1 MNPLKNYWANLYL
14 ITKSLVR
21 GKLQNIINFIT
32 TPQGNIILGHKVY
45 NLCIFLEILLSNV
58 DDMHQSIYSTLIAIV
73 LGAIVQPPSAF
84 VDFFFL
90 DDPLRQ
96 EISVNSDTQVTFR
109 PTYFYSRGNLFY
121 RNILKMTQQNQIIFI
136 DNLPQSLAVQYSAL
150 SLTSLNFCCQS
161 NIQNTIDKFTRIF
174 LIDDV
179 DCMLVTHGK

>member
-1 MNPLKNYWANLYL
+1 MMTKEIRVCQNNRFHDPWGRGSFAKVWSFRRGWKRTRGRKCIMLMTCINQYAAHWLLLY
-14 ITKSLVR
+14 
-21 GKLQNIINFIT
+21 
-32 TPQGNIILGHKVY
+32 
-45 NLCIFLEILLSNV
+45 
-58 DDMHQSIYSTLIAIV
+58 

-84 VDFFFL
+84 VDDFFF

-109 PTYFYSRGNLFY
+109 PTYFCSRDNLFY

-136 DNLPQSLAVQYSAL
+136 DNLPQSLAVQYSAF
-150 SLTSLNFCCQS
+150 SFTSLNFCCQS